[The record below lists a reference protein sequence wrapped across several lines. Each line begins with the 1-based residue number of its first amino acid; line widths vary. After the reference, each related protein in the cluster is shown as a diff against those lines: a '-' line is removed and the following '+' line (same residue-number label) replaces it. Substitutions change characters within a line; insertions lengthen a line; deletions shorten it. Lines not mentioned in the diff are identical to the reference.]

1 MYRVCRMDDPLIW
14 GVLPF
19 RYAFNPANHRWSLG
33 SYDICFQN
41 RFAHPLLLD
50 TPILMYLPPD
60 SCLVSSPTAKPS
72 PRTAARTRSTEV
84 FSNQLWSRQ
93 SASSPPNRSLEP
105 QLLPLLFI
113 HLTTHSPAA
122 PSPTPQTGST
132 AFPRLLHTPLES
144 FHGSISSPKV
154 AYTNTPLNPSGTLNG
169 VCRV

>member
-113 HLTTHSPAA
+113 HLTTSSPAA
-122 PSPTPQTGST
+122 PSPTPRTGPT
-132 AFPRLLHTPLES
+132 AFLRPLHTPRES
-144 FHGSISSPKV
+144 SPGSISSPK
-154 AYTNTPLNPSGTLNG
+154 AACTNTPPNPSATSNG
-169 VCRV
+169 VFRV